1 MRVLADENIPGDTI
15 RALRAAGHDVF
26 AAAESGPGS
35 ADAILLARA
44 AAEGRVVLTFDRD
57 FGELVVREGAPGVPG
72 VVLLRFVPPDA
83 GAVTALL
90 LGLLARTD
98 LRLDGFLS
106 VVDAQHVR
114 PRPLRAV

>member
-1 MRVLADENIPGDTI
+1 
-15 RALRAAGHDVF
+15 VF
-26 AAAESGPGS
+26 AAAESAPGN
-35 ADAILLARA
+35 ADAVLLARA
-44 AAEGRVVLTFDRD
+44 AAEQRVVLTFDRD
-57 FGELVVREGAPGVPG
+57 FGELVVRAGPAGVPG

-98 LRLDGFLS
+98 LQLEGFMS

-114 PRPLRAV
+114 QRPLGAV